1 MVFWAPR
8 GNHRGISDPSVFPQ
22 PTPGSPRSAPIGS
35 GPVPGARPSSTRHR
49 RWRPRGRLVRRSDD
63 RLLAGVASG
72 IARWLCIDVTL
83 VRVAF
88 VLTTLVS
95 GVGLLAYVVGWLL
108 LPLEGQPGTI
118 GARAMADRKG
128 LITIAAFLPA
138 LIAILIVTSE
148 LNVGFL
154 TSIAWSGYFALAG
167 LALIYRNASADERA
181 WLRQA
186 MQPALEMASGSRR
199 SLITRALIG
208 VALVAGAVALFTIG
222 HPKRSV
228 ADPLEGLALLVAGV
242 VVVFGPW
249 WLRLT
254 RDLMAERHARVRA
267 EERADVAARVHDSV
281 LQTLALIQ
289 RSAAEPEKVVQLA
302 RTQER
307 DLRSWLFSAH
317 SRTEGTDGATLVA
330 AVEQIAGEVETAHG
344 VPVDVVAVGDCPLD
358 DDLSAM
364 VAAGRE
370 AMVNAAKWSGAPSVS
385 VFTEVE
391 RKRVSLFV
399 RDRGRGFD
407 PDTTPEDRQ
416 GIATSI
422 RGRIQRVGGKVTI
435 RSTLG
440 EGSEVEL
447 SVARKAERP

>member
-1 MVFWAPR
+1 
-8 GNHRGISDPSVFPQ
+8 
-22 PTPGSPRSAPIGS
+22 
-35 GPVPGARPSSTRHR
+35 
-49 RWRPRGRLVRRSDD
+49 
-63 RLLAGVASG
+63 VASG
-72 IARWLCIDVTL
+72 LARYLCIDVTL
-83 VRVAF
+83 VRLAF
-88 VLTTLVS
+88 VLTTLIS
-95 GVGLLAYVVGWLL
+95 GFGLLAYVVLWLV
-108 LPLEGQPGTI
+108 LPIEGQPGTI

-128 LITIAAFLPA
+128 LITVAAFLPA
-138 LIAILIVTSE
+138 LIAILVATSE
-148 LNVGFL
+148 LNAGFL
-154 TSIAWSGYFALAG
+154 TSIAWTGYFALAG
-167 LALIYRNASADERA
+167 LALIYRNAGEDERA

-186 MQPALEMASGSRR
+186 MQPALEVGARSRR
-199 SLITRALIG
+199 SLVARSLIG
-208 VALVAGAVALFTIG
+208 VALLGGAVALFVIS
-222 HPKRSV
+222 HPARSA
-228 ADPLEGLALLVAGV
+228 ADPLEGLGLLVAAV

-254 RDLMAERHARVRA
+254 RDLMAERQARVRA

-289 RSAAEPEKVVQLA
+289 RSAAEPDKVVQLA

-307 DLRSWLFSAH
+307 DLRSWLFSTHPRA
-317 SRTEGTDGATLVA
+317 DGADGTTLVA
-330 AVEQIAGEVETAHG
+330 AVEQIAGDVETSHG

-364 VAAGRE
+364 LAAGRE

-385 VFTEVE
+385 VFAEVE
-391 RKRVSLFV
+391 RKRVSVFV

-422 RGRIQRVGGKVTI
+422 RGRMQRIGGRVTI
-435 RSTLG
+435 RSTVG

-447 SVARKAERP
+447 SVARKADRT

>member
-1 MVFWAPR
+1 
-8 GNHRGISDPSVFPQ
+8 
-22 PTPGSPRSAPIGS
+22 
-35 GPVPGARPSSTRHR
+35 
-49 RWRPRGRLVRRSDD
+49 
-63 RLLAGVASG
+63 VASG
-72 IARWLCIDVTL
+72 LARYLCIDVTL
-83 VRVAF
+83 VRLAF
-88 VLTTLVS
+88 VLTTLIS
-95 GVGLLAYVVGWLL
+95 GFGLLAYVVLWLV
-108 LPLEGQPGTI
+108 LPIEGQPGTI

-128 LITIAAFLPA
+128 LITVAAFLPA
-138 LIAILIVTSE
+138 LIAILVATSE
-148 LNVGFL
+148 LNAGFL
-154 TSIAWSGYFALAG
+154 TSIAWTGYFALAG
-167 LALIYRNASADERA
+167 LALIYRNAGEDERA

-186 MQPALEMASGSRR
+186 MRPALEVGARSRR
-199 SLITRALIG
+199 SLVARSLIG
-208 VALVAGAVALFTIG
+208 VALLGGAVALFVIS
-222 HPKRSV
+222 HPARSA
-228 ADPLEGLALLVAGV
+228 ADPLEGLGLLVAAV

-254 RDLMAERHARVRA
+254 RDLMAERQARVRA

-289 RSAAEPEKVVQLA
+289 RSAAEPDKVVQLA

-307 DLRSWLFSAH
+307 DLRSWLFSTHPRA
-317 SRTEGTDGATLVA
+317 DGADGTTLVA
-330 AVEQIAGEVETAHG
+330 AVEQIAGDVETSHG

-364 VAAGRE
+364 LAAGRE

-385 VFTEVE
+385 VFAEVE
-391 RKRVSLFV
+391 RKRVSVFV

-422 RGRIQRVGGKVTI
+422 RGRMQRIGGRVTI
-435 RSTLG
+435 RSTVG

-447 SVARKAERP
+447 SVARKADRT

>member
-1 MVFWAPR
+1 MGPGSAPR
-8 GNHRGISDPSVFPQ
+8 
-22 PTPGSPRSAPIGS
+22 
-35 GPVPGARPSSTRHR
+35 ARPSFLRHR
-49 RWRPRGRLVRRSDD
+49 WWRPCGRLLRRSDD

-72 IARWLCIDVTL
+72 IARWLGVDVTL

-88 VLTTLVS
+88 VLTTLLS
-95 GVGLLAYVVGWLL
+95 GVGLLVYVVGWLL

-118 GARAMADRKG
+118 GARALADRKG
-128 LITIAAFLPA
+128 LIAVVAFLPA
-138 LIAILIVTSE
+138 LVAILIVTSE
-148 LNVGFL
+148 LNAGFL

-167 LALIYRNASADERA
+167 LALIYRNAGDEERA
-181 WLRQA
+181 WLRQS
-186 MQPALEMASGSRR
+186 MQPALDMASGSRR
-199 SLITRALIG
+199 ALIARVLIG
-208 VALVAGAVALFTIG
+208 VALLAGAVALFTIS
-222 HPKRSV
+222 HPSRSI
-228 ADPLEGLALLVAGV
+228 ADPLEGLGLFFAAI

-254 RDLMAERHARVRA
+254 RDLMAERQARVRA

-317 SRTEGTDGATLVA
+317 PDAEGADNTTLVA
-330 AVEQIAGEVETAHG
+330 AVEEIASDVETAHG

-364 VAAGRE
+364 LAAGRE
-370 AMVNAAKWSGAPSVS
+370 AMVNAAKWSGAPCVS

-391 RKRVSLFV
+391 RKRVSVFV

-407 PDTTPEDRQ
+407 PDATPEDRQ

-422 RGRIQRVGGKVTI
+422 RGRMQRIGGKVTI
-435 RSTLG
+435 RSTVG
-440 EGSEVEL
+440 GGSEIEL
-447 SVARKAERP
+447 SDTRKADRA

>member
-1 MVFWAPR
+1 M
-8 GNHRGISDPSVFPQ
+8 
-22 PTPGSPRSAPIGS
+22 
-35 GPVPGARPSSTRHR
+35 
-49 RWRPRGRLVRRSDD
+49 
-63 RLLAGVASG
+63 ASG
-72 IARWLCIDVTL
+72 LARYLCIDVTL
-83 VRVAF
+83 VRLAF
-88 VLTTLVS
+88 VLTTLIS
-95 GVGLLAYVVGWLL
+95 GFGLLAYVVLWLV
-108 LPLEGQPGTI
+108 LPIEGQPGTI

-128 LITIAAFLPA
+128 LITVAAFLPA
-138 LIAILIVTSE
+138 LIAILVATSE
-148 LNVGFL
+148 LNAGFL
-154 TSIAWSGYFALAG
+154 TSIAWTGYFALAG
-167 LALIYRNASADERA
+167 LALIYRNAGEDERA

-186 MQPALEMASGSRR
+186 MQPALEVGARSRR
-199 SLITRALIG
+199 SLVARSLIG
-208 VALVAGAVALFTIG
+208 VALLGGAVALFVIS
-222 HPKRSV
+222 HPARSA
-228 ADPLEGLALLVAGV
+228 ADPLEGLGLLVAAV

-254 RDLMAERHARVRA
+254 RDLMAERQARVRA

-289 RSAAEPEKVVQLA
+289 RSAAEPDKVVQLA

-307 DLRSWLFSAH
+307 DLRSWLFSTHPRA
-317 SRTEGTDGATLVA
+317 DGADGTTLVA
-330 AVEQIAGEVETAHG
+330 AVEQIAGDVETSHG

-364 VAAGRE
+364 LAAGRE

-385 VFTEVE
+385 VFAEVE
-391 RKRVSLFV
+391 RKRVSVFV

-422 RGRIQRVGGKVTI
+422 RGRMQRIGGRVTI
-435 RSTLG
+435 RSTVG

-447 SVARKAERP
+447 SVARKADRT

>member
-1 MVFWAPR
+1 M
-8 GNHRGISDPSVFPQ
+8 
-22 PTPGSPRSAPIGS
+22 
-35 GPVPGARPSSTRHR
+35 
-49 RWRPRGRLVRRSDD
+49 
-63 RLLAGVASG
+63 ASG
-72 IARWLCIDVTL
+72 LARYLCIDVTL
-83 VRVAF
+83 VRLAF
-88 VLTTLVS
+88 VLTTLIS
-95 GVGLLAYVVGWLL
+95 GFGLLAYVVLWLV
-108 LPLEGQPGTI
+108 LPIEGQPGTI

-128 LITIAAFLPA
+128 LITVAAFLPA
-138 LIAILIVTSE
+138 LIAILVATSE
-148 LNVGFL
+148 LNAGFL
-154 TSIAWSGYFALAG
+154 TSIAWTGYFALAG
-167 LALIYRNASADERA
+167 LALIYRNAGEDERA

-186 MQPALEMASGSRR
+186 MQPALEVGARSRR
-199 SLITRALIG
+199 SLVARSLIG
-208 VALVAGAVALFTIG
+208 VALLGGAVALFVIS
-222 HPKRSV
+222 HPTRSA
-228 ADPLEGLALLVAGV
+228 ADPLEGLGLLVAAV

-254 RDLMAERHARVRA
+254 RDLMAERQARVRA

-289 RSAAEPEKVVQLA
+289 RSAAEPDKVVQLA

-307 DLRSWLFSAH
+307 DLRSWLFSTHPRA
-317 SRTEGTDGATLVA
+317 DGADGTTLVA
-330 AVEQIAGEVETAHG
+330 AVEQIAGDVETSHG

-364 VAAGRE
+364 LAAGRE

-385 VFTEVE
+385 VFAEVE
-391 RKRVSLFV
+391 RKRVSVFV

-422 RGRIQRVGGKVTI
+422 RGRMQRIGGRVTI
-435 RSTLG
+435 RSTVG

-447 SVARKAERP
+447 SVARKADRT